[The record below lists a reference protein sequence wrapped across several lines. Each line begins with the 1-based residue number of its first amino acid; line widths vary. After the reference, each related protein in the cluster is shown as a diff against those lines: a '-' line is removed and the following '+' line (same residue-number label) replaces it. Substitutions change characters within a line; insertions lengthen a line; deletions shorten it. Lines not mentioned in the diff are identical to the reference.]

1 MKRRCVGWGL
11 METLLTLGAISAL
24 SLGIY
29 KVLEPARANAQ
40 AKSEHDNLRNLSAA
54 VERSWGVLGSFQ
66 GVSTQRVIDD
76 ALMPSH
82 MFDGQA
88 IRTKWGTSVS
98 VVPRAVSSPGDAFA
112 IVYPLTPADVCSRLV
127 TSVAR
132 TTYDVRI
139 DGVSAFTADHPDP
152 GAIAALCGKSNEA
165 TLEFVYHSGLVA
177 GSVVAAS
184 PLVLPSVS
192 AGVFPPVSGPVDGPV
207 GPVGPVGPAG
217 PVAPVAPAPV
227 APAPA
232 PITPPPSSGTPVSP
246 VTPGPVSP
254 PPAPVSPPTSPL
266 AACVAPASRTTTE
279 GQTRA
284 ICPAGQHGQVTEQR
298 VGTYSYS
305 CPEAWDRPVETFS
318 WAGWTVTSNTCATCP
333 GVQPQQQTQWV
344 ATGQGCPTG
353 QEGSHT
359 WEAEQIQTRTG
370 TYNCPA
376 GTATLPGI
384 DWSPWG
390 GWANTDKRRNESNT
404 CAPSAPAFEIKAT
417 CSFTGAQTNQGP
429 ETWNGGCIQPGQ
441 FYMRTSPVSAVF
453 WLTSSVDLSQYAIQ
467 WTGDCVGN
475 ATSCTAEQVR
485 VSVNS
490 PHDKTATVTV
500 THRATG
506 QQFTRTVTAQ
516 WRVQGIDKGGGGS

>member
-1 MKRRCVGWGL
+1 

-98 VVPRAVSSPGDAFA
+98 VVPRAVSSPGDASA

-217 PVAPVAPAPV
+217 QVAPVAPAPV

-246 VTPGPVSP
+246 VTPRAGFTTAGTGQPSH
-254 PPAPVSPPTSPL
+254 L
-266 AACVAPASRTTTE
+266 ALGRLCGSCEPHDDRRPDARHLSCRA
-279 GQTRA
+279 TRA
-284 ICPAGQHGQVTEQR
+284 SHRTARGNLQLQLSGSLGQAR
-298 VGTYSYS
+298 
-305 CPEAWDRPVETFS
+305 
-318 WAGWTVTSNTCATCP
+318 
-333 GVQPQQQTQWV
+333 
-344 ATGQGCPTG
+344 
-353 QEGSHT
+353 
-359 WEAEQIQTRTG
+359 
-370 TYNCPA
+370 
-376 GTATLPGI
+376 
-384 DWSPWG
+384 
-390 GWANTDKRRNESNT
+390 
-404 CAPSAPAFEIKAT
+404 
-417 CSFTGAQTNQGP
+417 
-429 ETWNGGCIQPGQ
+429 
-441 FYMRTSPVSAVF
+441 
-453 WLTSSVDLSQYAIQ
+453 
-467 WTGDCVGN
+467 
-475 ATSCTAEQVR
+475 
-485 VSVNS
+485 
-490 PHDKTATVTV
+490 
-500 THRATG
+500 
-506 QQFTRTVTAQ
+506 
-516 WRVQGIDKGGGGS
+516 